1 MLIAAGQH
9 LAAVTCRA
17 THGDTEVLHE
27 DGRDGPS
34 VREPSLVSSRQV
46 ECEKSTLLEEGG
58 GMVMPLRC
66 LDVCLVLLWVWVQ
79 PASLATAETSW
90 QHEMLQGADAS
101 RSACFLQCHH

>member
-1 MLIAAGQH
+1 
-9 LAAVTCRA
+9 
-17 THGDTEVLHE
+17 
-27 DGRDGPS
+27 
-34 VREPSLVSSRQV
+34 
-46 ECEKSTLLEEGG
+46 
-58 GMVMPLRC
+58 MVMTHRC

>member
-1 MLIAAGQH
+1 MGG
-9 LAAVTCRA
+9 T
-17 THGDTEVLHE
+17 
-27 DGRDGPS
+27 GRNFRGRH
-34 VREPSLVSSRQV
+34 VKNQ
-46 ECEKSTLLEEGG
+46 LEEAWKLE
-58 GMVMPLRC
+58 MVMTHRC